1 MVGAN
6 RHKDNTNYIP
16 GAVFVKAKTGR
27 AVNRLSGRTSLSFN
41 KGGTACKKPRPFFGD
56 VVFLY
61 FHLGGI

>member
-1 MVGAN
+1 MGGAN

-16 GAVFVKAKTGR
+16 GAVFVKAKNGR
-27 AVNRLSGRTSLSFN
+27 SVNRLSGRTKMMSFN

-61 FHLGGI
+61 FI